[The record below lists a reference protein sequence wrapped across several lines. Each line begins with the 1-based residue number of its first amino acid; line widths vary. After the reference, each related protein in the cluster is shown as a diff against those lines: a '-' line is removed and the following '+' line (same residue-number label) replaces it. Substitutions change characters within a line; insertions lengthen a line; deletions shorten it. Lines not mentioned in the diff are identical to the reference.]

1 MSHQNLG
8 LPQLEELLTVAGA
21 GNNMP
26 GPAKVPEGGLFFLF
40 CLKLK
45 VVANVLSHHRPAPRL
60 SPNPGFSEEVCLGF
74 TECILGCLK
83 AWL

>member
-8 LPQLEELLTVAGA
+8 LPQLEELLTVARA
-21 GNNMP
+21 GNNPP

-45 VVANVLSHHRPAPRL
+45 VVVNVLSHRRPAPRL
-60 SPNPGFSEEVCLGF
+60 CLQTRGSQRR
-74 TECILGCLK
+74 CIWDLLSAFWAVK